1 MIVMQV
7 KKSWEHKMF
16 PQVPTVLNV
25 SGLNRMSD
33 FQTLGDKLQR
43 GKKRRKEPILIIS
56 RPLM

>member
-1 MIVMQV
+1 MQA
-7 KKSWEHKMF
+7 KKAREHKMF

-25 SGLNRMSD
+25 SGLNHMSD

-43 GKKRRKEPILIIS
+43 GEKKRRKEPILIIS

>member
-33 FQTLGDKLQR
+33 FQTLGDKIQR
-43 GKKRRKEPILIIS
+43 GKKEEKNPYLLS
-56 RPLM
+56 LGL

>member
-1 MIVMQV
+1 MQA
-7 KKSWEHKMF
+7 KKAREHKMF

-43 GKKRRKEPILIIS
+43 GEKEEKNPYFLS
-56 RPLM
+56 LDL